1 MRSDRRAALLMGGI
15 LCLLSPSVLAGPTPV
30 AVVFVARIPSGPPEG
45 PVKSTGMTDI
55 MLNDDKHKTSMWKN
69 LFSYY
74 KKTREWAKT
83 YVTAVNAVSD
93 LLYSTYAMLKKWEDI
108 SKKAEWLMSNN
119 PFEGEGVVD
128 RVENAENWFRTSDE
142 LLFVDVPSAMKQR
155 QMLSAQKEAL
165 IASFRAG
172 GDATVGSGAAQAY
185 SESYQE
191 GYLKE
196 RGLRPSPGKDGRAFL
211 TPEEVMLQQLIAQ
224 NAHDMAEQHQ
234 QTMLLQQE
242 DAANQAVA
250 MDVYEMANCLDDNIC
265 GGMTE
270 RSDAENR
277 MGMMDQ
283 RRAILA
289 KRQGEAS
296 TKVLLQDLLSAT
308 QTYVSQGVMTTA
320 YLGGL
325 IRFQKDLCEA
335 NGMTDAIVS
344 MPSYKWEALYPSAY
358 SYNGKVYGPDVH
370 YYDLY
375 K

>member
-1 MRSDRRAALLMGGI
+1 MRSDRRLALVMGFSLALLA
-15 LCLLSPSVLAGPTPV
+15 PSVVAGPAPLAIILASRVV
-30 AVVFVARIPSGPPEG
+30 AGPPSGP
-45 PVKSTGMTDI
+45 VKETGLSDI
-55 MLNDDKHKTSMWKN
+55 TLSDDKHKTSMWKN

-74 KKTREWAKT
+74 KKCREWAKT

-108 SKKAEWLMSNN
+108 SKKAEWLMSTN
-119 PFEGEGVVD
+119 PFDGKGVVD

-142 LLFVDVPSAMKQR
+142 LFFVDIPTAMKQR
-155 QMLSAQKEAL
+155 KMLSAQKDAL

-172 GDATVGSGAAQAY
+172 GDATIGSSVAQGYA
-185 SESYQE
+185 EDYQK

-196 RGLRPSPGKDGRAFL
+196 RGLQPSPGKDGRAFL
-211 TPEEVMLQQLIAQ
+211 TPEEVMLQQLITQ
-224 NAHDMAEQHQ
+224 NAHDMAQQHE

-250 MDVYEMANCLDDNIC
+250 MDVYEMANCLDDKIC

-283 RRAILA
+283 RRALLA

-320 YLGGL
+320 YLGGV
-325 IRFQKDLCEA
+325 IRFQKELCTA
-335 NGMTDAIVS
+335 NGMTDDIVD

-358 SYNGKVYGPDVH
+358 KYSGKVYGPDVH